1 MTSKRVYKKGIFEIN
16 GLFNMFQTHSHIHIR
31 RFGFVFLK
39 KKLFLFMEN
48 REKKAYISVIL
59 KL

>member
-31 RFGFVFLK
+31 RFGFVFFKK
-39 KKLFLFMEN
+39 KKLFLFMEK
-48 REKKAYISVIL
+48 REKKSFPYKSV
-59 KL
+59 